1 MGPRDFETADSSK
14 FSALGIDLCEVIN
27 LAAADDW
34 WKGFEHLDRE
44 GVLSEGGTLIGEITR
59 SPVLHIAADTYDSGQ
74 EPEVQMVGLK
84 EEEIRFLACCNGK
97 QK

>member
-34 WKGFEHLDRE
+34 
-44 GVLSEGGTLIGEITR
+44 
-59 SPVLHIAADTYDSGQ
+59 
-74 EPEVQMVGLK
+74 
-84 EEEIRFLACCNGK
+84 
-97 QK
+97 

>member
-1 MGPRDFETADSSK
+1 
-14 FSALGIDLCEVIN
+14 
-27 LAAADDW
+27 
-34 WKGFEHLDRE
+34 
-44 GVLSEGGTLIGEITR
+44 LIGEITR